1 MLKPIKKMRLSQA
14 ATDQIRNLIVK
25 KKLKSGTRL
34 PSERELM
41 KELEISRASVR
52 ESLRVLEV
60 MGLIE
65 VKPGSGA
72 FVKEGSGDIFL
83 PLPLW
88 LSHHKETLD
97 HHFEARLVIEPR
109 AAAFAAQRASGK
121 DIKAMRRALADFQ
134 EKIGEDDLVGSIMA
148 DREFH
153 RLVAHATKNK
163 TLMLL
168 MDTITRYLFEG
179 WKATLRVK
187 DRAKKTVEE
196 HQAILGNIEQGKSEE
211 ASRAMTRHL
220 KNALSDLASAGS
232 KTNTPL

>member
-14 ATDQIRNLIVK
+14 ATDQIRNLIIK
-25 KKLKSGTRL
+25 KKLKLGTKL

-72 FVKEGSGDIFL
+72 FVKEGLGDIFL

-97 HHFEARLVIEPR
+97 HHFEARQVIEPR

-121 DIKAMRRALADFQ
+121 DIKAMRRALADFE